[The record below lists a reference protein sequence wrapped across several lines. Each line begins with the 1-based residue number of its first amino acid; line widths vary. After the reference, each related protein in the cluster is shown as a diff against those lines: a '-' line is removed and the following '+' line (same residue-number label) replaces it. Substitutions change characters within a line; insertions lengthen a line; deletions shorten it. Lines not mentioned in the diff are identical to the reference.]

1 MGILQKCDFAEW
13 LGFEIFR
20 SSPFRSIKGK
30 IVISQASARFWSNPH
45 VTPHPSKYSRPLG
58 VLVVDDEET
67 VRRLL
72 GKGMLAHGF
81 TVWLASNSL
90 AAVELFRTHHDAID
104 VVLLDVRMPVRDGP
118 ETLAALRELDPDIR
132 FCFMSGDTGKYTEE
146 NLIALGALAVFCKP
160 FRLNELARQLKWIAP
175 TPIDY
180 FDAFQENRW
189 EDDGGRG
196 RVILQRSA
204 ESELNYNHSPNS

>member
-1 MGILQKCDFAEW
+1 MGILPIRHFGEW

-20 SSPFRSIKGK
+20 SSPFRSIGGK
-30 IVISQASARFWSNPH
+30 LVITQASAGFWSKPH
-45 VTPHPSKYSRPLG
+45 VTPHPSRYSRPPG
-58 VLVVDDEET
+58 VLVVDDEES

-90 AAVELFRTHHDAID
+90 AAVELYRTHHDAID

-132 FCFMSGDTGKYTEE
+132 CCFMSGDTGKYTEE
-146 NLIALGALAVFCKP
+146 KLIALGALAVFCKP
-160 FRLNELARQLKWIAP
+160 FRLNELARRLMWIAP

-180 FDAFQENRW
+180 FDAIQENRW

-196 RVILQRSA
+196 RVLPQR
-204 ESELNYNHSPNS
+204 LWNRN